1 MRLIDADVLKM
12 LINPLGLSLTNK
24 RSIINIIDSLPTVD
38 TTAVENA
45 LLKKIYDELLSQ
57 PDTWP
62 EYLED
67 IFYRYLEERGLY
79 GNKT

>member
-1 MRLIDADVLKM
+1 MRLIDADD
-12 LINPLGLSLTNK
+12 LTRKIEKSYLTKGEK
-24 RSIINIIDSLPTVD
+24 RLFIVKIRHQDTVD
-38 TTAVENA
+38 TTAIENA
-45 LLKKIYDELLSQ
+45 LLKKIYDELLAQ

-79 GNKT
+79 HG